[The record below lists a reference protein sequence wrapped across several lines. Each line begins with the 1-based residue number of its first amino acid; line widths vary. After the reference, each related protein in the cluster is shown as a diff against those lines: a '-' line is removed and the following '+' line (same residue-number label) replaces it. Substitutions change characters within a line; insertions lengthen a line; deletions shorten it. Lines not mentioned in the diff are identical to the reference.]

1 MKEIKLTWLGHS
13 CFKLEEDGFVV
24 VFDPMKDGSVPGVRP
39 VREKADLVLCSHG
52 HGDHN
57 AAELIDVSDAK
68 EESPFRIIP
77 MSSFHDDAEGK
88 KRGLNTIYM
97 LDDGTLRVAHMGDIG
112 CIPDALVLKVLQG
125 VDLLLMPVGGH
136 YTLEPDDAAK
146 LVKMIAPKVV
156 IPMHYRTDSMGFDV
170 IAEPDAF
177 LAHFSNV
184 VNYDGPCFTLTPET
198 APQTAVLTYR

>member
-57 AAELIDVSDAK
+57 AAELIDVSGAK
-68 EESPFRIIP
+68 EEGPFRVWP
-77 MSSFHDDAEGK
+77 MSSYHDDAEGK

-112 CIPDALVLKVLQG
+112 CIPDAVVLKALQG

-146 LVKMIAPKVV
+146 LVKMIAPRVV

-177 LAHFSNV
+177 LAHFDNV
-184 VNYDGPCFTLTPET
+184 VNYDGPSFILTPET